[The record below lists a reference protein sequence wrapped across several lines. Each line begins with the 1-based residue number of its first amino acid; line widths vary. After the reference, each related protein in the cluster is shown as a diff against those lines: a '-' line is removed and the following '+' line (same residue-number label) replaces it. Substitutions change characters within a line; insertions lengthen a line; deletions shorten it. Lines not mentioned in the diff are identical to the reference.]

1 MEEYRSRVVWSTGNF
16 FWAWQRSEARGGRV
30 SQYLMNQIIE
40 WLRALPGYANIL
52 NFISEK
58 ILSEIYISFLLKQY
72 QSVRE

>member
-16 FWAWQRSEARGGRV
+16 FWAWRRSEAGGGRG

-40 WLRALPGYANIL
+40 LLRALPGYANSL

-58 ILSEIYISFLLKQY
+58 ILSEIYILFLLKQY
-72 QSVRE
+72 HSVWE